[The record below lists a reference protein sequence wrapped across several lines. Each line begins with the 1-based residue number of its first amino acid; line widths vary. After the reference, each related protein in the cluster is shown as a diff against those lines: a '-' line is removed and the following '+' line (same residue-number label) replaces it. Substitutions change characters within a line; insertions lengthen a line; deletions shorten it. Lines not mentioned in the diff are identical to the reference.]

1 MFLEDAPEPNDIDWE
16 FIHVKTHIK
25 IWKRVK
31 AYTMYFVFE
40 FSVFYLIYWI
50 SLKLS
55 IMSDEAIEALHE
67 GVGS

>member
-1 MFLEDAPEPNDIDWE
+1 MEPAPEPTDIDWE
-16 FIHVKTHIK
+16 FIHVKTHSKFWNRI
-25 IWKRVK
+25 K

-55 IMSDEAIEALHE
+55 MMSDEAIEALHE

>member
-1 MFLEDAPEPNDIDWE
+1 
-16 FIHVKTHIK
+16 
-25 IWKRVK
+25 
-31 AYTMYFVFE
+31 MYFLFE

>member
-1 MFLEDAPEPNDIDWE
+1 LEDAPEPNDIDWE

-31 AYTMYFVFE
+31 AYTIYFVFE

-55 IMSDEAIEALHE
+55 IMSDEAIDDI
-67 GVGS
+67 